1 MVKLKSRFRPQ
12 MAIRSKMEHRPHHK
26 LSIGRTIPDHTV
38 DAHAHDKEQSEP
50 LHARRM
56 FACQRTLLS
65 DNMLTAHGVHGGID
79 IRKHGS
85 SQKVQDPL
93 HWTMHRGNTK
103 QVEKWSQNTG

>member
-1 MVKLKSRFRPQ
+1 

-38 DAHAHDKEQSEP
+38 DAHDKEQSEP

-93 HWTMHRGNTK
+93 HCALDDAQGKHETGRKMEPKHR
-103 QVEKWSQNTG
+103 

>member
-103 QVEKWSQNTG
+103 QVEKW